1 MSRRFDRAAIAALAT
16 IAGLYLILFGYF
28 IGATALRVPVFD
40 EIFWVLQYID
50 HWLTGDYWGYLWIDH
65 NGHRIV
71 WCRLLTIAML
81 QWPGGS
87 VMPFIL
93 FGIVCFVVMIG
104 GLVLEVMAA
113 PLPPGPRTAIAFMVV
128 LLLATSFSAID
139 SATPMFGNFLHSCVF
154 VVLALILWQ
163 APGETSGHG
172 TARRIGAL
180 VAGALAALG
189 VSGGMLVL
197 PVLVWIAWRGGY
209 GWRWTLAAL
218 ALTVAVPA
226 AYFPTQ
232 HALPLVTTF
241 DTPTLFRMAD
251 YILRFF
257 GLPWSHS
264 PALVNAGRL
273 IGLMTIVASIYVV
286 LRYGVF
292 GRPRSRLDRIAVG
305 LLLFTF
311 LIAGAITF
319 GRLDTAPERE
329 MPIRYAMFTSLAQV
343 ALLLATAPWLCR
355 LWVNLKQPAVQTV
368 MLLAAVL
375 LLVQQ
380 VLGGQAGARVVQ
392 QYTAAY
398 RAYESGNST
407 WEQDRLMGA
416 PRYANRAL
424 DFIHAHGL
432 FPAEH

>member
-1 MSRRFDRAAIAALAT
+1 MSRRSDRSVITALSVIT
-16 IAGLYLILFGYF
+16 GLYLILFGYS
-28 IGATALRVPVFD
+28 IGATALRVPVVD
-40 EIFWVLQYID
+40 EIFWVLHYID
-50 HWLTGDYWGYLWIDH
+50 HWLTGDYWAYLWTDH

-71 WCRLLTIAML
+71 WCRLLTIPML
-81 QWPGGS
+81 QLPGGS

-113 PLPPGPRTAIAFMVV
+113 ELLPEPRIAIALMVV

-139 SATPMFGNFLHSCVF
+139 SATPMFENFLHTCVF
-154 VVLALILWQ
+154 VVLALILWDG
-163 APGETSGHG
+163 PREDRPRVKL
-172 TARRIGAL
+172 RRIGAL
-180 VAGALAALG
+180 ISGALASFG

-197 PVLVWIAWRGGY
+197 PVLVWMALRSGY

-218 ALTVAVPA
+218 AVTIALPVV
-226 AYFPTQ
+226 YFPTPNG
-232 HALPLVTTF
+232 LPLVTTF
-241 DTPTLFRMAD
+241 DSTTLLRMAD

-264 PALVNAGRL
+264 PALVNVGRL
-273 IGLMTIVASIYVV
+273 IGLATIVAGAFVV
-286 LRYGVF
+286 LRYSVF
-292 GRPRSRLDRIAVG
+292 GQPRSRLDRIAVG

-311 LIAGAITF
+311 LLSGAITV
-319 GRLDTAPERE
+319 GRLNTAPERE

-343 ALLLATAPWLCR
+343 ALLLAAAPWLSG
-355 LWVNLKQPAVQTV
+355 LWVGLKRPAVQMA
-368 MLLAAVL
+368 MLAAAVL

-380 VLGGQAGARVVQ
+380 VVGGEAGARVVQ

-398 RAYESGNST
+398 RAYESGNAT
-407 WEQDRLMGA
+407 WDQYRIVGA
-416 PRYANRAL
+416 PKYVNRAL
-424 DFIHAHGL
+424 DFIHEHKL